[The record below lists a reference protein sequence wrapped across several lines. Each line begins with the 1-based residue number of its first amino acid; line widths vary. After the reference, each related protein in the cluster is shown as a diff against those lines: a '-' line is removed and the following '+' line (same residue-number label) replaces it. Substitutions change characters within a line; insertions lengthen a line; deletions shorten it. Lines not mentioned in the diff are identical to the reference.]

1 MQHVIEQ
8 ATWALQLGRFE
19 AAKTLVSAAL
29 EEIKCPTTRLA
40 LLEILAQAQTGLQE
54 HAAAAHSWQHAY
66 EHAAAPDD
74 KGRLFEQARQAIRDQ
89 QDYPALL
96 RLAQEHLPNVRTPQE
111 HAACLL
117 AAGEALIYLQR
128 YQEARQEYLGPAL
141 ELVGVAPEIRLHLW
155 HYLGLSHLAEHR
167 FTEAAAAFRQSAD
180 LALGQHFASTA
191 VHPASQRA
199 QLHHVRNAA
208 RFYEGVIHLIYQRP
222 QQAVQSLQE
231 LHRPLT
237 AVGAFNVA
245 LFLGMA
251 YRALQQPEAAIRALQ
266 ALARTATCPETL
278 RGPAAVVRA
287 GIANIHESPASIGE
301 HLEAALEAALQ
312 PHTSW
317 EPSWQ
322 ALLYR
327 ELGMVL
333 HRLSCR
339 EAAIACYEDGLKAA
353 VHRIGVWEDTHR
365 CDGLQGA
372 RLLAALAD
380 LLVHPWSA
388 VAQGEMI
395 QLLQGLAWLYAQTEA
410 GALTETAL
418 ALALRLA
425 TTPEQ
430 EVVLWC
436 QRGWFVAMGSPTVLQ
451 DAAASAPVLAIVEG
465 LQAAQ
470 ARCADASLE
479 PVVRG
484 ITALLQ
490 GQTTQAS
497 AALTHVPIV
506 LAFPELQA
514 LCTAAWLWAHTQ
526 QGTLEQAL
534 GQGTSTASLPW
545 QMSSTLALALETL
558 LARTTRTVPL
568 PLAMP
573 WLAAL
578 LVYQPTPT
586 LEALRVLCRP
596 GYLPASQYISLL
608 AELKRLSG
616 QLADTVIVDQVAV
629 LLGGTA
635 LMERLETLLAE
646 LDQRLETRTT
656 PPPPATRQRKQRQRR
671 GPPPA
676 EGVTAETTQVLQL
689 TSLLHTTSPAVE
701 RRVPEVIYRWLRHYR
716 HLCTHAPEVVGALL
730 GLLRQC
736 PGATAVIPAL
746 LEHVP
751 LSRRQ
756 RQALEAALHTP
767 AESTTTAHTLFA
779 WEDLSR
785 WPLGR
790 LLGTLADI
798 QRSAGTEHDA
808 ALVVQSQYMAALVL
822 ARVGLLPR
830 AVASLQA
837 CVQLQPA
844 HPLVHYTLAQFLRAQ
859 DQQEAALDHM
869 QQAWHGLMALDVP
882 THVLHLEMLNQLLIL
897 LETTHQY
904 ERFPEWLAAFDR
916 ACMALR
922 TTSLS
927 PAQQQRVR
935 EEEGTFALLR
945 ASYLAATALP
955 IGGGMAGTTA
965 QQLACVEQAITLGTL
980 HTQHRALHRQAEMF
994 ARLYRYDAATTTYND
1009 LLQQWP
1015 DDQRAR
1021 QRLELLTAVQHP
1033 SPDPVAADRI
1043 IEEALSATCSSVSEP
1058 SMPTSLTPDSAL
1070 AWLQQAP
1077 RHVPQVLDVLDI
1089 LTAYGGVAVQRQEW
1103 QRAIEVLTPLYTL
1116 GAQPQQAYYLALA
1129 HYARSQQTVPGIE
1142 ALHENEQGLQYVQE
1156 ALKDAPSLTEATALL
1171 RQMEEHHHTLLTV
1184 RSQEQDRTAYRQRVR
1199 SHFAHH
1205 GVPLQEHTVSAA
1217 ADAPWVEMQELADLD
1232 EATGKLVTIVHLW
1245 FNSQAIGAGIVP
1257 DEAEVTLY
1265 AQHQREKQ
1273 RLVETHGIEALPW
1286 PHTVYEG
1293 RTDFAALFPERLGL
1307 NRDVLFIAFAD
1318 VHALIRYARVLHYIT
1333 QGLPTSAAAAPA
1345 PSISSLAATARYLT
1359 VVPLL
1364 HQHLQ
1369 SLAAAASSKVVQ
1381 RQISSVC
1388 ETLTTGPTP
1397 EALQH
1402 FPAFVDAYI
1411 YFYAI
1416 VDTLRAHLD
1425 TPAAERPGVQSEERQ
1440 TPRPARRK
1448 RRQNKD
1454 RWREG
1459 EPERRRE
1466 GYFSDVL

>member
-1 MQHVIEQ
+1 MHDVIEQ
-8 ATWALQLGRFE
+8 STQALQLGRFE
-19 AAKTLVSAAL
+19 AAKALVSAAL
-29 EEIKCPTTRLA
+29 EETECPTTRLA
-40 LLEILAQAQTGLQE
+40 LLEVLAQAQTGLQE
-54 HAAAAHSWQHAY
+54 HAAAAHSWQDAY
-66 EHAAAPDD
+66 EHAATPDD

-89 QDYPALL
+89 QDYPTLL
-96 RLAQEHLPNVRTPQE
+96 HLAQEHLPHIRTPQE

-117 AAGEALIYLQR
+117 AAGEALIHLQR
-128 YQEARQEYLGPAL
+128 YQEARQEYLEPAL

-191 VHPASQRA
+191 AHLASQRA

-222 QQAVQSLQE
+222 QQAVQSFQE
-231 LHRPLT
+231 LQRPLT

-278 RGPAAVVRA
+278 HGPAAVVRA

-327 ELGMVL
+327 ELGIVL

-339 EAAIACYEDGLKAA
+339 EAAIACYEDGLKAVA
-353 VHRIGVWEDTHR
+353 QRLGVWEDTHR
-365 CDGLQGA
+365 QDGLQGA
-372 RLLAALAD
+372 SLLAALAD
-380 LLVHPWSA
+380 LPVHTWSA

-436 QRGWFVAMGSPTVLQ
+436 QRGWFVAIGAPTVSQ
-451 DAAASAPVLAIVEG
+451 EAGASAPVLAIVEG

-484 ITALLQ
+484 LTALLQ
-490 GQTTQAS
+490 GQVTQAS
-497 AALTHVPIV
+497 AALAPVPV
-506 LAFPELQA
+506 VPAFPELQA
-514 LCTAAWLWAHTQ
+514 LYTAAWLWAHTQ

-534 GQGTSTASLPW
+534 GQGTSTVSLPW
-545 QMSSTLALALETL
+545 QMPGTLALALETL
-558 LARTTRTVPL
+558 LAWTTRTAPL
-568 PLAMP
+568 SPAMP

-586 LEALRVLCRP
+586 LEALRVLCLP
-596 GYLPASQYISLL
+596 GYLPASQYMSLL

-616 QLADTVIVDQVAV
+616 QLADAAIVDQVAV
-629 LLGGTA
+629 LLGGTS

-646 LDQRLETRTT
+646 LDQRLAT
-656 PPPPATRQRKQRQRR
+656 PALPPVARQRKQRQRR
-671 GPPPA
+671 GPTPT
-676 EGVTAETTQVLQL
+676 EGVTAETAQVLQL
-689 TSLLHTTSPAVE
+689 ISLLHITSQAVE
-701 RRVPEVIYRWLRHYR
+701 SRVPEVIYRWLRHYS

-746 LEHVP
+746 LEHVA

-756 RQALEAALHTP
+756 RQALEASLHTP

-779 WEDLSR
+779 WEDLPR

-790 LLGTLADI
+790 LLGTLSDI
-798 QRSAGTEHDA
+798 QRLAGTEHDA
-808 ALVVQSQYMAALVL
+808 ALVVQGQYMAALVL

-837 CVQLQPA
+837 CLQLQPE
-844 HPLVHYTLAQFLRAQ
+844 HPLAHYTLAQFLRTQ
-859 DQQEAALDHM
+859 DQQEAALDHTL
-869 QQAWHGLMALDVP
+869 QAWHGLMALGVP
-882 THVLHLEMLNQLLIL
+882 TQVLHLEMLNQLLIL

-922 TTSLS
+922 AMPLS

-955 IGGGMAGTTA
+955 IGGGMASTTA
-965 QQLACVEQAITLGTL
+965 QQLACVEQAIALGTP
-980 HTQHRALHRQAEMF
+980 HTQQRALHRQAEMF
-994 ARLYRYDAATTTYND
+994 ARLYRYDAATTTYHD
-1009 LLQQWP
+1009 LVQQWP

-1021 QRLELLTAVQHP
+1021 QRLELLTHRP
-1033 SPDPVAADRI
+1033 
-1043 IEEALSATCSSVSEP
+1043 
-1058 SMPTSLTPDSAL
+1058 
-1070 AWLQQAP
+1070 
-1077 RHVPQVLDVLDI
+1077 
-1089 LTAYGGVAVQRQEW
+1089 
-1103 QRAIEVLTPLYTL
+1103 TPLS
-1116 GAQPQQAYYLALA
+1116 
-1129 HYARSQQTVPGIE
+1129 RSG
-1142 ALHENEQGLQYVQE
+1142 G
-1156 ALKDAPSLTEATALL
+1156 
-1171 RQMEEHHHTLLTV
+1171 
-1184 RSQEQDRTAYRQRVR
+1184 
-1199 SHFAHH
+1199 
-1205 GVPLQEHTVSAA
+1205 
-1217 ADAPWVEMQELADLD
+1217 
-1232 EATGKLVTIVHLW
+1232 
-1245 FNSQAIGAGIVP
+1245 
-1257 DEAEVTLY
+1257 
-1265 AQHQREKQ
+1265 
-1273 RLVETHGIEALPW
+1273 
-1286 PHTVYEG
+1286 
-1293 RTDFAALFPERLGL
+1293 
-1307 NRDVLFIAFAD
+1307 
-1318 VHALIRYARVLHYIT
+1318 
-1333 QGLPTSAAAAPA
+1333 
-1345 PSISSLAATARYLT
+1345 
-1359 VVPLL
+1359 
-1364 HQHLQ
+1364 
-1369 SLAAAASSKVVQ
+1369 
-1381 RQISSVC
+1381 C
-1388 ETLTTGPTP
+1388 
-1397 EALQH
+1397 
-1402 FPAFVDAYI
+1402 
-1411 YFYAI
+1411 
-1416 VDTLRAHLD
+1416 
-1425 TPAAERPGVQSEERQ
+1425 
-1440 TPRPARRK
+1440 
-1448 RRQNKD
+1448 
-1454 RWREG
+1454 
-1459 EPERRRE
+1459 
-1466 GYFSDVL
+1466 